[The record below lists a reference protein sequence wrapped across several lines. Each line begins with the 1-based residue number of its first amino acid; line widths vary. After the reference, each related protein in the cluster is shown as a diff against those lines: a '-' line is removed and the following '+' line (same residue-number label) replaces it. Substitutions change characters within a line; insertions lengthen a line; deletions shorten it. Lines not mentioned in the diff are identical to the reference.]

1 MPLVLAAPIVV
12 SFLEECDVR
21 PKPFIPEPLNG
32 DGPFVRDRTSGLAW
46 HQCSLRTLYADTDRS
61 QVVYHSNYLRYF
73 EFGRA
78 SLMRDAA
85 YSYREIEESGFVYP
99 IISTAVDYYRP
110 LRYDEQMFIHT
121 RPSEIERVKLRF
133 DYVITHSPS
142 GDIVCTG
149 FTRHCAINAKG
160 TPVAV
165 DPKTVHLW
173 EIFPK

>member
-1 MPLVLAAPIVV
+1 M
-12 SFLEECDVR
+12 R
-21 PKPFIPEPLNG
+21 PNPFVPEPLNG
-32 DGPFVRDRTSGLAW
+32 GETYVRDQTSGLVW
-46 HQCSLRTLYADTDRS
+46 HRCALRTLYADTDRS

-85 YSYREIEESGFVYP
+85 YSYREIEESGFIYP

-110 LRYDEQMFIHT
+110 LHYDEAMYIHT
-121 RPSEIERVKLRF
+121 RPGDRERVKLQF
-133 DYVITHSPS
+133 DYIISHQES
-142 GDIVCTG
+142 GDIVCIG
-149 FTRHCAINAKG
+149 FTRHCAVNTKG
-160 TPVAV
+160 TPVGI